1 MIPYAFDYARPE
13 SVEEALDLLDDDAK
27 LLAGGHSL
35 VPALKLRLSAPGKL
49 IDIARIPSLKGIREE
64 NGEIV
69 IGAGTT
75 HAEILRSDVLK
86 QYLPMF
92 SEGAALIGDPMVRH
106 KGTIGGSLAHAD
118 PSADWPAMVI
128 AADGQVVLRGKN
140 GSRSVAAADFFIGFY
155 TTALEEGEL
164 ITEIRLPI
172 PAEGTRMNYQ
182 KFAQPASRFAIVG
195 CAVVRHPDGSV
206 RVAFTGVSDAPFR
219 DTGVE
224 EALSGREL
232 TDATIEEAAAKAAEG
247 VTLNSDHF
255 ASEEYRQHLARV
267 YCKRALKAVA

>member
-27 LLAGGHSL
+27 ILAGGHSL

-75 HAEILRSDVLK
+75 HDEIMKSDLIK
-86 QYLPMF
+86 QHLPMF
-92 SEGAALIGDPMVRH
+92 AEGAALIGDPMVRH
-106 KGTIGGSLAHAD
+106 KGTLGGSLAHAD

-128 AADGQVVLRGKN
+128 AADGEVVLRGKN
-140 GSRSVAAADFFIGFY
+140 GSRLVAAADFFIGFY
-155 TTALEEGEL
+155 STALEEGEI
-164 ITEIRLPI
+164 ITEIRLPV

-195 CAVVRHPDGSV
+195 CSVVRHPDGSV

-224 EALSGREL
+224 EALSGQQL
-232 TDATIEEAAAKAAEG
+232 TDDVIEAAAAKAAQG
-247 VTLNSDHF
+247 VSLNSDHF
-255 ASEEYRQHLARV
+255 ATEEYRQHLARV